1 MTGDG
6 VNDALSL
13 KAAECGVA
21 IMGTGSDVAK
31 AADLVLL
38 GEFSSITIV
47 AIEYGKVFRTT
58 TYNKLKPVFMTS
70 RI

>member
-21 IMGTGSDVAK
+21 IMGTGSCRDDVSK
-31 AADLVLL
+31 Y
-38 GEFSSITIV
+38 E
-47 AIEYGKVFRTT
+47 E
-58 TYNKLKPVFMTS
+58 
-70 RI
+70 RIWICG